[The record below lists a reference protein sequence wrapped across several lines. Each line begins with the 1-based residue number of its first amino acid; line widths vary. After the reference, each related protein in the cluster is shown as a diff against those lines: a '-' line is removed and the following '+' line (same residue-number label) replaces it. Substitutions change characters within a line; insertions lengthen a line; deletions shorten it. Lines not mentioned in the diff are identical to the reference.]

1 MEFKAQPRTIQ
12 DALGLKRKY
21 IIPRFQREYSWGS
34 DELNTLWDDMID
46 NLKYENGQLVAAEY
60 FIGSLVLIGDDDDS
74 INVDRQVVDGQQRLM
89 TFTIAF
95 SALSQKF
102 KSLKEDKLAELMHRY
117 IIGEDE
123 NGTYYTRVVSETPKP
138 FFQYRIQQA
147 DIDFTREPTTAEEK
161 RILAAY
167 KFFDSKLS
175 EKSLMEELGKHFK
188 DVKTSYVDALKLFR
202 DQILKCKVIYV
213 TVKNFDD
220 AYTIFEVL
228 NAKGKDLSPVDI
240 IKNTLFSVVDQTE
253 PIDAA
258 YEKWNGIRTK
268 IATGKNEEMN
278 TFYRHFW
285 LSRYGYTTN
294 KKLVAEFNQNVDK
307 DVATYEAFIND
318 LDTAA
323 TDYAKIVSP
332 KESEWTQPEN
342 KDIFETLE
350 ALNIFGVTQVRI
362 ILLGLFDAK
371 RRNVLKHKVFLSAL
385 SYLQY
390 FHFVFNAICSERPSN
405 LERKYASFSKKLH
418 KSASKEESAEYIREL
433 QETLK
438 ELLPKYSQ
446 FEQGFQK
453 LYFTEDAA
461 KDKKVIQYI
470 LKKLERYCAGTDE
483 MRPDSFTIEHIMPE
497 SSGIEQVGRMG
508 NFLPLGEK
516 INGAVGTKPFKSKLE
531 KYKTSQYNAV
541 QKFVE
546 RYGEQDD
553 WTIED
558 INNRTI
564 ELAKIMYFQNK
575 IPVEVTAEAAAAAT
589 VLKTVAVEV

>member
-46 NLKYENGQLVAAEY
+46 NLKYENGQLVAVEY

-268 IATGKNEEMN
+268 IATGR
-278 TFYRHFW
+278 T
-285 LSRYGYTTN
+285 
-294 KKLVAEFNQNVDK
+294 
-307 DVATYEAFIND
+307 
-318 LDTAA
+318 
-323 TDYAKIVSP
+323 
-332 KESEWTQPEN
+332 
-342 KDIFETLE
+342 
-350 ALNIFGVTQVRI
+350 
-362 ILLGLFDAK
+362 K
-371 RRNVLKHKVFLSAL
+371 R
-385 SYLQY
+385 
-390 FHFVFNAICSERPSN
+390 
-405 LERKYASFSKKLH
+405 
-418 KSASKEESAEYIREL
+418 
-433 QETLK
+433 
-438 ELLPKYSQ
+438 
-446 FEQGFQK
+446 
-453 LYFTEDAA
+453 
-461 KDKKVIQYI
+461 
-470 LKKLERYCAGTDE
+470 
-483 MRPDSFTIEHIMPE
+483 
-497 SSGIEQVGRMG
+497 
-508 NFLPLGEK
+508 
-516 INGAVGTKPFKSKLE
+516 
-531 KYKTSQYNAV
+531 
-541 QKFVE
+541 
-546 RYGEQDD
+546 
-553 WTIED
+553 
-558 INNRTI
+558 
-564 ELAKIMYFQNK
+564 
-575 IPVEVTAEAAAAAT
+575 
-589 VLKTVAVEV
+589 